1 MTPPVDADDDYDAE
15 LDQSP
20 PDLAAMVTE
29 ALGRGLGNTETML
42 EARQRADAFWA
53 DYEARSSYEKHVADR
68 QALAEANEET
78 SGLLEQAAKRHG
90 VASVGGRR
98 GP

>member
-1 MTPPVDADDDYDAE
+1 MFRAKPLPGDLTPPVDADDDYDAE

-20 PDLAAMVTE
+20 LDLAAMVTE

-42 EARQRADAFWA
+42 E
-53 DYEARSSYEKHVADR
+53 
-68 QALAEANEET
+68 
-78 SGLLEQAAKRHG
+78 QAAKRHG

-98 GP
+98 GPKAGRETSAPG